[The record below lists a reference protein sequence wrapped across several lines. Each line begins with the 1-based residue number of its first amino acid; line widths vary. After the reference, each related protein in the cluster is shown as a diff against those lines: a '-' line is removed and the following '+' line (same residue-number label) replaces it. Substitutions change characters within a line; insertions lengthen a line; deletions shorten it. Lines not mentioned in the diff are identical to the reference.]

1 MGRATQLRQIS
12 EALLTARAVTLTGP
26 GGVGKSRLAVEFGW
40 KSLAQYPG
48 GVWLVSFD
56 SVSDPAQL
64 PHSMAEAVV
73 VPEVCRAPQR
83 APPPVSGCAAICLS
97 ADRGQSRR
105 LAIEAMPLARE
116 SKQHELVCLLLN
128 TLGLTEVSLSVQ
140 EGRDL
145 SQNDAR
151 V

>member
-1 MGRATQLRQIS
+1 
-12 EALLTARAVTLTGP
+12 
-26 GGVGKSRLAVEFGW
+26 
-40 KSLAQYPG
+40 
-48 GVWLVSFD
+48 
-56 SVSDPAQL
+56 
-64 PHSMAEAVV
+64 
-73 VPEVCRAPQR
+73 
-83 APPPVSGCAAICLS
+83 
-97 ADRGQSRR
+97 
-105 LAIEAMPLARE
+105 MPLARE